1 MLRLLG
7 PHQGIRLE
15 RLRSELD
22 DKFENAELL
31 MANEEIEPMTE
42 IEQAPIVEAE
52 EKEVPEIDTIPSLD
66 TPADQTDEHGY
77 SWLNYNGQ
85 NWYRTA
91 EDTEWTKHE
100 E

>member
-1 MLRLLG
+1 LLG

-22 DKFENAELL
+22 DKFENADLL
-31 MANEEIEPMTE
+31 MSSDGFEPMTE

-52 EKEVPEIDTIPSLD
+52 QKDIPEIDARPPSE

-85 NWYRTA
+85 NWYRNS

-100 E
+100 